1 MAKRDISVLETGDIY
16 FVYQPKVDRTE
27 AEGIEDL
34 QRFYI
39 VLRPQGENSCYR
51 RLVVGA
57 KRMPKIG
64 NGGEKKWAFVDL
76 VTKEAKEIREAFG
89 PKTYQTKTR
98 GERTEPAARPVG
110 SSVYALAR
118 HGDHTHLL
126 YELELPEEPREAQA
140 ELNIESEGSYIVSVR
155 NPEAPAPPT
164 AGLGSKQTAEF
175 PPRLQNRFEGKRFAP
190 VDPPDY
196 LDHEGSEFLLIGAS
210 ETISDELGIGFDTDD
225 ETEKTAGILSDLRWQ
240 KGDRGLDPLFKGKW
254 T

>member
-1 MAKRDISVLETGDIY
+1 MAKRDIAVLESGNIY
-16 FVYQPKVDRTE
+16 FFYQPRVDRTVT
-27 AEGIEDL
+27 EGIEDL

-57 KRMPKIG
+57 KRMPEIG

-98 GERTEPAARPVG
+98 GERTEPAAWPVG
-110 SSVYALAR
+110 SGVYALAR

-126 YELELPEEPREAQA
+126 YELELPEEPGEAQA
-140 ELNIESEGSYIVSVR
+140 ELHIEPEGSYILSVR
-155 NPEAPAPPT
+155 NPEAPAPAT
-164 AGLGSKQTAEF
+164 AGWEPKQAAEF
-175 PPRLQNRFEGKRFAP
+175 PPRLQSRFEGKRFAP

-196 LDHEGSEFLLIGAS
+196 LDHNGAELLLIGAS
-210 ETISDELGIGFDTDD
+210 ETISEELGTELDADD
-225 ETEKTAGILSDLRWQ
+225 ETEKTAGILSELRFQ
-240 KGDRGLDPLFKGKW
+240 KGGQRLDPLIKGEW